1 VTIGICSPLFLS
13 GGIRPSAADLALAFS
28 DIAAFQRNY
37 FRFHE
42 LMGIGGTAQPA
53 FELCGL
59 IPARFFYCAAQS
71 SLFISPPAE
80 GKEMSAGLFRIESSG
95 LADSGG
101 VLDRPAAKL
110 FKNKLIWL
118 SVILVVAAGAWKVF
132 SEDTAGRA
140 KGQTVGRTNF
150 ATTASIQP
158 SPWSDTDPALS
169 APQLNAA
176 PAAAPAEA
184 APVDGL
190 KISSQSWRR
199 GGLGSKALI
208 TLTLRNDNDYAIG
221 DIGILCSFSRADGN
235 PVTER
240 RQTIHDTVK
249 KKSRKT
255 FARMHVGFINV
266 TADRATCSLLTAS
279 RV

>member
-1 VTIGICSPLFLS
+1 
-13 GGIRPSAADLALAFS
+13 
-28 DIAAFQRNY
+28 
-37 FRFHE
+37 
-42 LMGIGGTAQPA
+42 
-53 FELCGL
+53 
-59 IPARFFYCAAQS
+59 
-71 SLFISPPAE
+71 
-80 GKEMSAGLFRIESSG
+80 MSAGLFRIESAG

-118 SVILVVAAGAWKVF
+118 SVILVLGAGAWKVF
-132 SEDTAGRA
+132 SEDAAGRA

-158 SPWSDTDPALS
+158 SPLSDTDPALS
-169 APQLNAA
+169 APQLTAA
-176 PAAAPAEA
+176 PAAVPMEA

-266 TADRATCSLLTAS
+266 TADRAACSLLTAS

>member
-1 VTIGICSPLFLS
+1 
-13 GGIRPSAADLALAFS
+13 
-28 DIAAFQRNY
+28 
-37 FRFHE
+37 
-42 LMGIGGTAQPA
+42 M
-53 FELCGL
+53 
-59 IPARFFYCAAQS
+59 PARLWLLRGEIEPFH
-71 SLFISPPAE
+71 SPPAE
-80 GKEMSAGLFRIESSG
+80 GKEMSAGLFRIESAG

-101 VLDRPAAKL
+101 VLNRPAAKL

-118 SVILVVAAGAWKVF
+118 SVIVVVAAGAWEMF
-132 SEDTAGRA
+132 SENPAGPA
-140 KGQTVGRTNF
+140 KGQTVGSTNF
-150 ATTASIQP
+150 TTTASLQP
-158 SPWSDTDPALS
+158 PPLSDTDPALG
-169 APQLNAA
+169 APQFSTA
-176 PAAAPAEA
+176 PAAVPMEG

-208 TLTLRNDNDYAIG
+208 TLTLRNDNDYAVG

-255 FARMHVGFINV
+255 FPRMHVGFVNV
-266 TADRATCSLLTAS
+266 TADRARCSLLTAS

>member
-1 VTIGICSPLFLS
+1 VQFA
-13 GGIRPSAADLALAFS
+13 R
-28 DIAAFQRNY
+28 AAF
-37 FRFHE
+37 
-42 LMGIGGTAQPA
+42 
-53 FELCGL
+53 
-59 IPARFFYCAAQS
+59 CAAKS

-80 GKEMSAGLFRIESSG
+80 GKEMSAGLFRIESAG
-95 LADSGG
+95 VADSGG
-101 VLDRPAAKL
+101 FSGRPAAKS
-110 FKNKLIWL
+110 FKNKLVWL
-118 SVILVVAAGAWKVF
+118 SVIVVVGAAAWKMS
-132 SEDTAGRA
+132 SENASAPA
-140 KGQTVGRTNF
+140 KGQTVGKTNF
-150 ATTASIQP
+150 ATTASIHP
-158 SPWSDTDPALS
+158 PPLSDTDPALS
-169 APQLNAA
+169 APQFGTA

-184 APVDGL
+184 APIDGL

-221 DIGILCSFSRADGN
+221 DIGILCAFSRADGN

-240 RQTIHDTVK
+240 RQTIRDTVN

-266 TADRATCSLLTAS
+266 TADRAKCSLLTAS